1 MCAQRIVDFN
11 VDVISIPGSVD
22 ITVNPGIKGV
32 RILRLGTFGVTASG
46 HATREEEV
54 NYIDPLTAA
63 LGGEEG
69 QRTAMRWEDG
79 MWKLLH
85 PIGMEV
91 VYEDYEEGL

>member
-1 MCAQRIVDFN
+1 
-11 VDVISIPGSVD
+11 
-22 ITVNPGIKGV
+22 
-32 RILRLGTFGVTASG
+32 
-46 HATREEEV
+46 V